1 MSLPHDDMKLLTK
14 LVVALAVILIGFAGV
29 RSCDSGLFSRPQIDT
44 VRVVDTIWQKKDS
57 IIVKKIKVKQVI
69 HDTVELNNYQPHA
82 DYDSLK
88 AQYLALASLYTNK
101 NLYQDSLQIPEIK
114 GLIIIKDTLQK
125 NLILGRG
132 FDISYSLPTVKETL
146 TITKT
151 NPPKRTF
158 YWGLGTSITINHPQ
172 LSLGIM
178 YKDRKD
184 RMYGGFTLVDPRNNR
199 FSTVSRLTGNF
210 SN

>member
-14 LVVALAVILIGFAGV
+14 LVVALLIILIGFAGV
-29 RSCDSGLFSRPQIDT
+29 RSCDSGIFSRPQIDT

-57 IIVKKIKVKQVI
+57 IIVKKVKIKQVI
-69 HDTVELNNYQPHA
+69 HDTVELNNYQPHE

-88 AQYLALASLYTNK
+88 AQYLVLASLYTNK

-151 NPPKRTF
+151 NPPKRMLF
-158 YWGLGTSITINHPQ
+158 GGLGTNVMVMHPQ
-172 LSLGIM
+172 INLGLL
-178 YKDRKD
+178 YKDRKN
-184 RMYGGFTLVDPRNNR
+184 RMYGGFAVLDPMN
-199 FSTVSRLTGNF
+199 GNITYGVQAYWKLF
-210 SN
+210 

>member
-1 MSLPHDDMKLLTK
+1 MKLLTR
-14 LVVALAVILIGFAGV
+14 LVVALLIILIGFAGV
-29 RSCDSGLFSRPQIDT
+29 RSCNTGIFSKPQIDT

-57 IIVKKIKVKQVI
+57 VIIKKVKVKEVI
-69 HDTVELNNYQPHA
+69 RDTIELTNYQPHE

-88 AQYLALASLYTNK
+88 AQYLTLASLYTNK

-151 NPPKRTF
+151 NPPKRMLFAGAGTTLTVSQPQINL
-158 YWGLGTSITINHPQ
+158 GL
-172 LSLGIM
+172 M
-178 YKDRKD
+178 YKDRKN
-184 RMYGGFTLVDPRNNR
+184 RMYGGFAVVDPAAKQVTYGVQAYWKL
-199 FSTVSRLTGNF
+199 F
-210 SN
+210 